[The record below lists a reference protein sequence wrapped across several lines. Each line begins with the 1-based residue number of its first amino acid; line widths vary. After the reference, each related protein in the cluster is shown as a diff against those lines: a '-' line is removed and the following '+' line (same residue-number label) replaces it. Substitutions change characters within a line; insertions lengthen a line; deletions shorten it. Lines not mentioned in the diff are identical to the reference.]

1 MKIASHPGLLAACF
15 LGSCLAAR
23 PVTALA
29 EQAAAPADSPPP
41 MSDASSQAGPT
52 PLATPPVPLAGI
64 SAPFRRL
71 YDAGVL
77 VSATFYDDL
86 QGNPVG
92 GLKHGTQ
99 NAGAGVL
106 GADFDLQ
113 KLAGV
118 PGARF
123 HVVFTWEYGN
133 TLQKDIGNFIKSQD
147 WFLPGQKAQLAQF
160 AYEQSLW
167 GDKLNIIGG
176 RVSAAT
182 LFARPTFGCNFIS
195 GSQCPYALP
204 LFTGGFSGFPYA
216 TWGGRLKIRPTEKTY
231 IQGGAFSVDPTRVK
245 MGGFQLGLNTV
256 TGAAFPVEVGYE
268 SDFTNDRYPRHYRL
282 GGWYNDAPSTDP
294 LLNTQ
299 RQSRALFGG
308 APLTN
313 TFGRGGAYGLADQ
326 VIYRPDGSR
335 RNLAVFG
342 SFALPFDQREIFS
355 AHNTLGVYLT
365 GPTAARPNDT
375 VGFMVTQVV
384 FTKAQTQF
392 MNELLAK
399 NGSRS
404 FVKRDQFNLELLY
417 GYQVTPG
424 VVVTPNIQYL
434 INPDT
439 SQRPDAKFAPKNA
452 LVVGIRLT
460 LNLDDALGIPGQLPK
475 LGH

>member
-1 MKIASHPGLLAACF
+1 MPLASHPGLLAACF
-15 LGSCLAAR
+15 LGSCLAAQ
-23 PVTALA
+23 PVTAVA
-29 EQAAAPADSPPP
+29 EPAAAPADSTPP

-52 PLATPPVPLAGI
+52 QLASPPAPLAGI

-77 VSATFYDDL
+77 VSSSFYDDL

-92 GLKHGTQ
+92 GLTHGTA
-99 NAGAGVL
+99 NAGAGTL

-113 KLAGV
+113 TLAGV

-123 HVVFTWEYGN
+123 HVLFTWEYG
-133 TLQKDIGNFIKSQD
+133 TSLQNDIGNFIKSQD
-147 WFLPGQKAQLAQF
+147 WFLPGQKAQLAEL
-160 AYEQSLW
+160 AYEQSFW
-167 GDKLNIIGG
+167 GDKVNIIGG
-176 RVSAAT
+176 RVSATT
-182 LFARPTFGCNFIS
+182 LFARPTFGCDFIS

-204 LFTGGFSGFPYA
+204 LFTGGFSGYPYA
-216 TWGGRLKIRPTEKTY
+216 TWGGRLRVNPTEKTY
-231 IQGGAFSVDPTRVK
+231 IQGGAFSVDPTRRN
-245 MGGFQLGLNTV
+245 MGGFQLGQDNATGTV
-256 TGAAFPVEVGYE
+256 FPVEVGYE
-268 SDFTNDRYPRHYRL
+268 SDFSNDRYPRHYKL

-299 RQSRALFGG
+299 RQSRALSGG

-313 TFGRGGAYGLADQ
+313 TFERGGAYGLADQ
-326 VIYRPDGSR
+326 VIYRPDDSR
-335 RNLAVFG
+335 RNVAVFG
-342 SFALPFDQREIFS
+342 SFALPFDQREILS
-355 AHNTLGVYLT
+355 AQNTLGVYAT

-375 VGFMVTQVV
+375 VGFMLTQVV
-384 FTKAQTQF
+384 FTKAETEF
-392 MNELLAK
+392 MNDLLAK

-404 FVKRDQFNLELLY
+404 FVKRDQFDLELNY

-424 VVVTPNIQYL
+424 VVVTPNVEYIV
-434 INPDT
+434 NPDT
-439 SQRPDAKFAPKNA
+439 TQRPDAKFAPKDA